1 MISDGDILD
10 SCPPQVIS
18 PGFAEMNAFQALAS
32 GPTLT
37 FVNLKMVGSYFKD
50 NCAAPTL
57 FPCVIKVT
65 ATFTELSSEIVN
77 LGILN

>member
-10 SCPPQVIS
+10 SCPPHIIS
-18 PGFAEMNAFQALAS
+18 PGLADKNEFQAPAS

-37 FVNLKMVGSYFKD
+37 FLNLKILGSYFKD